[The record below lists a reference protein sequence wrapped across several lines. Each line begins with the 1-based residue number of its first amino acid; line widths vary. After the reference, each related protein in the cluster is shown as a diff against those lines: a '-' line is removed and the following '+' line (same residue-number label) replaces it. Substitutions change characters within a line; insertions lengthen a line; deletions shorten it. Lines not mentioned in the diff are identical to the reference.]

1 MTEPERDDVPSDE
14 VANQRSAGDLEG
26 DSELAGDD
34 STDAAH
40 EVFEADDEPIQSE
53 TATEVGDPND
63 ALPTSGA
70 RPGTIGAGAAGRSG
84 RAGRAA
90 RQASTATRTVAPTP
104 SEVAVHID
112 DRVSMV
118 FVGLVVAA
126 FVGIFAFGVLL
137 GGYGVFGHRPTPLPP
152 PAPTV
157 TAPPTASPSAAPSA
171 SAAPSESAS
180 AAPSGS
186 ASAAPAAS
194 PSAAPSGSP
203 APSST

>member
-1 MTEPERDDVPSDE
+1 MTERERDDVPSDKVE
-14 VANQRSAGDLEG
+14 KQPDDLEG

-34 STDAAH
+34 STDALD
-40 EVFEADDEPIQSE
+40 EDLEADDEPIESE
-53 TATEVGDPND
+53 TADEVGDPND

-90 RQASTATRTVAPTP
+90 RQAATATRTVTPTP

-112 DRVSMV
+112 DRISMV

-137 GGYGVFGHRPTPLPP
+137 GGFGVFGHRPTPLPP
-152 PAPTV
+152 PV
-157 TAPPTASPSAAPSA
+157 STATTPPTPIPSAAPSA
-171 SAAPSESAS
+171 SPAPSESAS
-180 AAPSGS
+180 AAPS
-186 ASAAPAAS
+186 APAS
-194 PSAAPSGSP
+194 PSAAPTGSP
-203 APSST
+203 APSSS